1 MMKTKKNKRKP
12 IDITLTE
19 FQSDKKSLYK
29 VTRNLS
35 GTSISETKIFRTK
48 KRAEQQFEEWL
59 N

>member
-1 MMKTKKNKRKP
+1 MIKRKNKKKP
-12 IDITLTE
+12 IDVALSE
-19 FQSDKKSLYK
+19 FKSDKQILYK
-29 VTRNLS
+29 VIRNLS